1 MDTYHFF
8 ADRSVE
14 QHHKSDFTFVFTVI
28 FLLGLGLFTQYFC
41 TQNYAYRLFHDSF
54 YFVKRQLIC
63 VAVGIFGFLLISSIK
78 MSAIRKILP
87 GLFAVTFILCL
98 LTFVPAFSVEKNGAR
113 RWLRMPFS
121 FTLQSSEVVKFT
133 IVIFLANLFDKQLS
147 IENKDERSVLPCV
160 VVLILF
166 AGIILLQKD
175 LSTALFIF
183 CVCFSMFLA
192 AGLNIRWAFAI
203 GVLAVPALFLFI
215 TSEPYRLDRIIAFL
229 SPEVGE
235 HTINYQS
242 IAAKRAI
249 SAGGFWG
256 SGIGT
261 GLVQSSRIP
270 EVQADYIFA
279 GWAEAMGFGGVL
291 GYFFL
296 LGVFAWRGYRISL
309 VCEDRFASFG
319 TFGFVTMIAA
329 QSVLNCA
336 VVCGAVPSTGI
347 PLPFFSLGGS
357 SIIVTLC
364 MCGFIVNASRCDS
377 ENIDIREDDF
387 VEVCDIDGV
396 SIYE

>member
-1 MDTYHFF
+1 M
-8 ADRSVE
+8 
-14 QHHKSDFTFVFTVI
+14 
-28 FLLGLGLFTQYFC
+28 
-41 TQNYAYRLFHDSF
+41 
-54 YFVKRQLIC
+54 
-63 VAVGIFGFLLISSIK
+63 
-78 MSAIRKILP
+78 KILP
-87 GLFAVTFILCL
+87 GIFAVTFILCL

>member
-28 FLLGLGLFTQYFC
+28 LLLGLGLFTQYFC

-87 GLFAVTFILCL
+87 GIFAVTFILCL

-192 AGLNIRWAFAI
+192 AGLNIRW
-203 GVLAVPALFLFI
+203 
-215 TSEPYRLDRIIAFL
+215 RL
-229 SPEVGE
+229 P
-235 HTINYQS
+235 
-242 IAAKRAI
+242 
-249 SAGGFWG
+249 
-256 SGIGT
+256 
-261 GLVQSSRIP
+261 
-270 EVQADYIFA
+270 
-279 GWAEAMGFGGVL
+279 
-291 GYFFL
+291 
-296 LGVFAWRGYRISL
+296 
-309 VCEDRFASFG
+309 
-319 TFGFVTMIAA
+319 
-329 QSVLNCA
+329 
-336 VVCGAVPSTGI
+336 
-347 PLPFFSLGGS
+347 
-357 SIIVTLC
+357 
-364 MCGFIVNASRCDS
+364 
-377 ENIDIREDDF
+377 
-387 VEVCDIDGV
+387 
-396 SIYE
+396 

>member
-28 FLLGLGLFTQYFC
+28 LLLGLGLFTQYFC

-87 GLFAVTFILCL
+87 GIFAVTFILCL

-279 GWAEAMGFGGVL
+279 GWAESMGFGGVL
-291 GYFFL
+291 
-296 LGVFAWRGYRISL
+296 
-309 VCEDRFASFG
+309 
-319 TFGFVTMIAA
+319 
-329 QSVLNCA
+329 
-336 VVCGAVPSTGI
+336 
-347 PLPFFSLGGS
+347 
-357 SIIVTLC
+357 
-364 MCGFIVNASRCDS
+364 
-377 ENIDIREDDF
+377 
-387 VEVCDIDGV
+387 
-396 SIYE
+396 